1 MQNIISFQ
9 DVISKLASD
18 TFATLVAT
26 KNGLNASRDLY
37 HLQMAIHEHGEEAV
51 VRETASVLQQRY
63 RCTYAEA
70 SVDAGNRVRAAL
82 ELVAGQDTFQT
93 VRNNLNQQ

>member
-18 TFATLVAT
+18 AFATIVAA
-26 KNGLNASRDLY
+26 KNGRNASQDLY
-37 HLQMAIHEHGEEAV
+37 HFQMGIHEHGEEAV
-51 VRETASVLQQRY
+51 VRETAKVLQQRY

>member
-1 MQNIISFQ
+1 MQGTISFQ

-18 TFATLVAT
+18 AFATLVAA
-26 KNGLNASRDLY
+26 KNGLNASQDLY
-37 HLQMAIHEHGEEAV
+37 HFQMAIHEHGEEAV
-51 VRETASVLQQRY
+51 VRETAKVLQQRY

-82 ELVAGQDTFQT
+82 ELVAGQNTFQT
-93 VRNNLNQQ
+93 VRDNLNQR